1 MVEIEFK
8 FKTDFSC
15 RSKNSVN
22 LIYSVGNS
30 FIPEEIFLKIGT
42 RKMFTEIQC
51 VMSSN
56 LIQYLSF
63 CSLVYCPLFE

>member
-15 RSKNSVN
+15 WSKNNVN
-22 LIYSVGNS
+22 LIYSVSNS

-42 RKMFTEIQC
+42 KKVVHWNSMFHVFQPHSILQF
-51 VMSSN
+51 
-56 LIQYLSF
+56 L
-63 CSLVYCPLFE
+63 

>member
-8 FKTDFSC
+8 FKTDFLC

-42 RKMFTEIQC
+42 KKIDH
-51 VMSSN
+51 
-56 LIQYLSF
+56 
-63 CSLVYCPLFE
+63 

>member
-15 RSKNSVN
+15 WCKNSVN

-42 RKMFTEIQC
+42 KKLFTEIQW

-56 LIQYLSF
+56 LIQYLCF
-63 CSLVYCPLFE
+63 CSLVYCRLFE

>member
-15 RSKNSVN
+15 WSKNSVN

-42 RKMFTEIQC
+42 QKIVHRNSMCHVFQPHTISQF
-51 VMSSN
+51 
-56 LIQYLSF
+56 L
-63 CSLVYCPLFE
+63 

>member
-42 RKMFTEIQC
+42 KKI
-51 VMSSN
+51 VH
-56 LIQYLSF
+56 
-63 CSLVYCPLFE
+63 